1 MKIKTYASRDMRS
14 ALRLVRDEQGPD
26 AIILSTRHLSDGVE
40 VTVAVDPDADLLVP
54 AAAAAPTL
62 APTPAAALA
71 ARAQPVFA
79 TASAAPASTAAP
91 AAAPG
96 FAQVLARAAEDTLPG
111 LSPASAMSSAPAAA
125 DPRLGE
131 ELRTMR
137 HLLER
142 QLGQMAWNDLTRR
155 APQTAE
161 LIKELTT
168 MGVAA
173 DLTTELLADLPDG
186 IGFDDAQRR
195 VLAMLTRRIATTGDA
210 LLEQGG
216 RIAFVGP
223 TGVGKTTG
231 IAKLAARWVM
241 RHGTRDIALVSLDD
255 QRFGAQEQLRVLGRL
270 LGVECYTLD
279 GVAALPAL
287 LARLGQHRMVLIDT
301 AGIGAAHADL
311 PVRAAELSPM
321 LHAAGVQAWLTL
333 SAGAQAGVIGDAM
346 RAFAAFAPQALLL
359 TRLDEAVSLGG
370 TLSALATSG
379 LPVAYASSGQR
390 IPEDLAPARAHQLV
404 ARAVFLARSADTS
417 VGEELL
423 VRRFG
428 GVAHAIR

>member
-1 MKIKTYASRDMRS
+1 MKIKTYATRDMRS
-14 ALRLVRDEQGPD
+14 ALRLVREEQGPD
-26 AIILSTRHLSDGVE
+26 AVILSTRHLPDGVE
-40 VTVAVDPDADLLVP
+40 VTVAVDPDADLIAVAPP
-54 AAAAAPTL
+54 AAPLVAAAP
-62 APTPAAALA
+62 
-71 ARAQPVFA
+71 
-79 TASAAPASTAAP
+79 APASSVD
-91 AAAPG
+91 
-96 FAQVLARAAEDTLPG
+96 FAQILARAAEEVAPT
-111 LSPASAMSSAPAAA
+111 PAPDA
-125 DPRLGE
+125 RLGE

-142 QLGQMAWNDLTRR
+142 QLGQLAWNDLTRR

-161 LIKELTT
+161 LLKELTA

-173 DLTTELLADLPDG
+173 DLTTQLLGELPDG

-216 RIAFVGP
+216 RVAFVGP

-241 RHGTRDIALVSLDD
+241 RHGSRDIALVSLDD

-279 GVAALPAL
+279 NAAALPAL
-287 LARLGQHRMVLIDT
+287 LARLSQHRLVLIDT

-311 PVRAAELSPM
+311 PARAAEFDRLAR
-321 LHAAGVQAWLTL
+321 AANIEVWLTL
-333 SAGAQAGVIGDAM
+333 SAGSQAGVIGDAV
-346 RAFAAFAPQALLL
+346 RAFAAFGTRALLL

-379 LPVAYASSGQR
+379 LPVAYVSSGQR

-404 ARAVFLARSADTS
+404 ARAVYLARSADTS

>member
-1 MKIKTYASRDMRS
+1 MKIKTYVTRDMRS
-14 ALRLVRDEQGPD
+14 ALRLVREEQGPD

-62 APTPAAALA
+62 APAAAPAIAAAATRFGTAPPAPAFAPAETPAAA
-71 ARAQPVFA
+71 
-79 TASAAPASTAAP
+79 PA
-91 AAAPG
+91 
-96 FAQVLARAAEDTLPG
+96 FAQVLAHAAGAL
-111 LSPASAMSSAPAAA
+111 APAAPA
-125 DPRLGE
+125 PAPAPDPRLGE

-137 HLLER
+137 HLLEH
-142 QLGQMAWNDLTRR
+142 QLGQLAWNDLTRR

-161 LIKELTT
+161 LLKELTA

-173 DLTTELLADLPDG
+173 DLTTALLGELPDG
-186 IGFDDAQRR
+186 IGLDDAQRR

-210 LLEQGG
+210 LLENGG

-279 GVAALPAL
+279 GAAALPAL

-311 PVRAAELSPM
+311 PVRAAELSPL
-321 LHAAGVQAWLTL
+321 LHGAGVQVWLTL

-346 RAFAAFAPQALLL
+346 RAFAAFGPQALLL

-370 TLSALATSG
+370 TLSALASTS
-379 LPVAYASSGQR
+379 LPVAYVSSGQR

-404 ARAVFLARSADTS
+404 ARAVYLARSADTS
-417 VGEELL
+417 VGEDLL

>member
-1 MKIKTYASRDMRS
+1 MKIRTYATKDMRS
-14 ALRLVRDEQGPD
+14 ALRRVREEHGPD
-26 AIILSTRHLSDGVE
+26 AVILSTRHLPEGVE
-40 VTVAVDPDADLLVP
+40 VTVAVDPDAQLLVAPPAAAPAEVP
-54 AAAAAPTL
+54 AAPSLSTPEPFARIMSRAADDAAPE
-62 APTPAAALA
+62 
-71 ARAQPVFA
+71 
-79 TASAAPASTAAP
+79 AAP
-91 AAAPG
+91 AAAD
-96 FAQVLARAAEDTLPG
+96 A
-111 LSPASAMSSAPAAA
+111 
-125 DPRLGE
+125 RLGD

-142 QLGQMAWNDLTRR
+142 QLSQLAWNDLTRR

-161 LIKELTT
+161 LLKELTA

-173 DLTTELLADLPDG
+173 DLTTRLLDELPDG
-186 IGFDDAQRR
+186 IGFDEAQRR
-195 VLAMLTRRIATTGDA
+195 VLAMLARRIGTTGDA
-210 LLEQGG
+210 LLENGG
-216 RIAFVGP
+216 RVAFVGP

-241 RHGTRDIALVSLDD
+241 RHGSRDIALVSLDD
-255 QRFGAQEQLRVLGRL
+255 QRFGAQEQLKVLGRL

-279 GVAALPAL
+279 RAAALPGL
-287 LARLGQHRMVLIDT
+287 LARLARHRLVLIDT
-301 AGIGAAHADL
+301 AGIGATHADVPARAVEL
-311 PVRAAELSPM
+311 DRVARAAN
-321 LHAAGVQAWLTL
+321 VDVWLTL
-333 SAGAQAGVIGDAM
+333 SAGAQAGMLGDAV
-346 RAFAAFAPQALLL
+346 RAFAPFGTRALML

-370 TLSALATSG
+370 TISALVSSG
-379 LPVAYASSGQR
+379 LPVTYVSSGQR

>member
-1 MKIKTYASRDMRS
+1 MKIRTYATRDMRS
-14 ALRLVRDEQGPD
+14 ALRMVREEHGPD
-26 AIILSTRHLSDGVE
+26 AVILSTRHLPDGVE
-40 VTVAVDPDADLLVP
+40 VTVAVDPDADLLLAPAGVAP
-54 AAAAAPTL
+54 TPVAPAADPAEPFARILSRAAGEVAPTAAAAAEPV
-62 APTPAAALA
+62 AAA
-71 ARAQPVFA
+71 
-79 TASAAPASTAAP
+79 
-91 AAAPG
+91 G
-96 FAQVLARAAEDTLPG
+96 
-111 LSPASAMSSAPAAA
+111 A
-125 DPRLGE
+125 DAGLGE

-142 QLGQMAWNDLTRR
+142 QLSQLAWNDLTRR

-161 LIKELTT
+161 LLKELTA

-173 DLTTELLADLPDG
+173 DLTTALLAELPDG
-186 IGFDDAQRR
+186 IGLDDAQRR

-210 LLEQGG
+210 LLENGG
-216 RIAFVGP
+216 RVAFVGP

-241 RHGTRDIALVSLDD
+241 RHGPRDIALVSLDD
-255 QRFGAQEQLRVLGRL
+255 QRFGAQEQLKVLGRL

-279 GVAALPAL
+279 RAAALPGL
-287 LARLGQHRMVLIDT
+287 LARLTQHRLVLVDT
-301 AGIGAAHADL
+301 AGISATHADL
-311 PVRAAELSPM
+311 PARAAELDRVAR
-321 LHAAGVQAWLTL
+321 AANVQVWLTL
-333 SAGAQAGVIGDAM
+333 SAGAQAGMIGDAM
-346 RAFAAFAPQALLL
+346 RAFAAFGTRALML

-379 LPVAYASSGQR
+379 LPVAYVSGGQR
-390 IPEDLAPARAHQLV
+390 IPEDLSPARAHQLV